1 MRVHVQNLNISA
13 PFHTMM
19 QEWPPSLTNSQLPG
33 LPARHPGAAVYR
45 TSDMWERY
53 FKKKK
58 RKKSEIPETHVQN
71 RTHTQSCSCAVHIV
85 GLRGMENRPHFLQT
99 WMPSRLQQGCGNQH
113 QKQPE
118 PMLRRER
125 AHYCVAFFELLRV
138 NHVHNCVRACL
149 SLCILLMPVHT
160 HLSLLLAA
168 SEPTHT
174 HVIQWERDH
183 ALLLVYV
190 KRRNDMNHSLHT
202 SLTQFQIRKSQK
214 AVQISIRQAS
224 DRVFVEG
231 CRTRGT

>member
-1 MRVHVQNLNISA
+1 
-13 PFHTMM
+13 MM